1 MEEEVPW
8 FGNYFM
14 RQELA
19 IRLSAIAQKVL
30 GKNMRLSVKNKIQL
44 KQNRTLQDDVKPKY
58 TSKSNQK
65 LRIRK
70 WGVLG

>member
-1 MEEEVPW
+1 MEEEVPL

-14 RQELA
+14 RQELT

-44 KQNRTLQDDVKPKY
+44 KQNWTLQDDVKPKY

>member
-58 TSKSNQK
+58 TSKPNQK

>member
-14 RQELA
+14 RQELT

-44 KQNRTLQDDVKPKY
+44 KQNWTLQDDVKPKY